1 MAKLGITFSDVVS
14 AIYLVIMIPFVG
26 LLLLA
31 DLLSVLNTGV
41 ILTSGFS
48 NTSVMHVVGLCT
60 FFISPSFIIPGLRR
74 MYYRLPWLEPFIKY
88 LLIDSTILCLGYE
101 ILNFG
106 FQVVD
111 PGRHTLF
118 IGLAVAWLI
127 GARLVQCTIMTKR
140 PIQFAGVSE

>member
-1 MAKLGITFSDVVS
+1 MAKPGITFSDVAS
-14 AIYLVIMIPFVG
+14 AIYLVFMIPLIG

-31 DLLSVLNTGV
+31 DLMAILSAGVVLS
-41 ILTSGFS
+41 SGFS
-48 NTSVMHVVGLCT
+48 NTSVMHVVGLCA

-74 MYYRLPWLEPFIKY
+74 MYYRLPWLEPLIKY
-88 LLIDSTILCLGYE
+88 LLIDSAILCLGYE
-101 ILNFG
+101 ILNYG

-127 GARLVQCTIMTKR
+127 GARLVQCTLMTKK